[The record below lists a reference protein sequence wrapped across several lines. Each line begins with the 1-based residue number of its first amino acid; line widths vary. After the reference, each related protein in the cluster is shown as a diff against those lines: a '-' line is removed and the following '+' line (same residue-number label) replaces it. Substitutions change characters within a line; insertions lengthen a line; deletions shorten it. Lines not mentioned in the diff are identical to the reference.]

1 MDINILSKNLQKME
15 VPMGRNQLFEYLQK
29 EEYIVK
35 SIDFNIPYKKVYWI
49 GIMVNEEYTF
59 RDKYEVIKN
68 ARSTKSTPKESNKLF
83 L

>member
-35 SIDFNIPYKKVYWI
+35 SIDFNIPY
-49 GIMVNEEYTF
+49 
-59 RDKYEVIKN
+59 
-68 ARSTKSTPKESNKLF
+68 
-83 L
+83 